1 MGAIMDF
8 LAGLLG
14 SLLDIMFQFTGSFG
28 VSIILSTIVVRLL
41 LYPLTVSQNK
51 NMLAMRKLQP
61 EIDEIKNKY
70 KDNKE
75 EHQKKTM
82 ELYKEHK
89 INPLGGCLPMLIQLP
104 ILWAF
109 FRVLREMPYSEAG
122 KFLGIWVLN
131 EPDKLF
137 ILPILAAATTY
148 FQSKMTVTDSS
159 QKSML
164 IVMPVMIGIF
174 SLSFPS
180 GLVLYWITSN
190 LFSIVQQAWLNKMY
204 PVAEQGGQGK

>member
-1 MGAIMDF
+1 MGKIMDF
-8 LAGLLG
+8 LAGGLG
-14 SLLDIMFQFTGSFG
+14 WLLDLIFQFTGSFG
-28 VSIILSTIVVRLL
+28 LSIILSTIIVRLL

-61 EIDEIKNKY
+61 ELDAIQKKY
-70 KDNKE
+70 KDDK
-75 EHQKKTM
+75 QKYQEKTM
-82 ELYKEHK
+82 ELYQKHK

-109 FRVLREMPYSEAG
+109 FRVLREIPYGEAS
-122 KFLGIWVLN
+122 KFLGLWVLN

-137 ILPILAAATTY
+137 ILPILAATTTY

-204 PVAEQGGQGK
+204 PVAEQGGQG